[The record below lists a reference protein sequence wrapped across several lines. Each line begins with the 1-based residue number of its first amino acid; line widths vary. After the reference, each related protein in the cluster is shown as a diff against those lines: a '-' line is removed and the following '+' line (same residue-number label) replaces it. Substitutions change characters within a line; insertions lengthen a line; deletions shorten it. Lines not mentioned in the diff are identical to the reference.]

1 MSNRYRE
8 QEFVFGNINTIIA
21 LITHIQILQTKKTI
35 RYKENIMHNEHSNSY
50 TSQYLFESTKTS
62 IYTTKKYILKANI
75 IKEISKLQR

>member
-35 RYKENIMHNEHSNSY
+35 RYKENIMHNEHSN
-50 TSQYLFESTKTS
+50 
-62 IYTTKKYILKANI
+62 
-75 IKEISKLQR
+75 